1 MHTVRI
7 LVINP
12 GSTSTKIAIYDNS
25 VCTFLKTIKHSHEE
39 LENFHSITDQFEFRK
54 NLILEELQHDRVDL
68 TSVNIIISRGGLT
81 YPLQSGVYYI
91 NELMVEHCK
100 KGIMGEHAS
109 NLGSMIAFDIAQLN
123 PGSLALIADPVVT
136 DEMDEIARVSGH
148 PLFRR
153 LSIFHALNQKATAR
167 QHANKLGKKYEEL
180 NLIVAHLGG
189 GISIGVHHEGRV
201 IDVNNALNGE
211 GPFSPERSGTLPA
224 GQLVELCFSGK
235 YTREDIL
242 EMISGKGGLF
252 AYLQTND
259 ARQIEISARNGN
271 EKAAFYLEALAY
283 QVSKMIGEMATVL
296 KGKIDGILLT
306 GQIAYNW
313 DLMKQIRERV
323 DFIAP
328 VFVYAGQDELKALAM
343 NALMVAREEI
353 KPQVY
358 DKKEQYVTCNFQ
370 ETIDLNKR

>member
-1 MHTVRI
+1 MHSVKI

-25 VCTFLKTIKHSHEE
+25 VCTFLKTIRHPHEE
-39 LENFHSITDQFEFRK
+39 LESYNSIVDQFDFRK
-54 NLILEELQHDRVDL
+54 NLILDELQHDRIDL
-68 TSVNIIISRGGLT
+68 KSVNIIISRGGLT
-81 YPLQSGVYYI
+81 YPLKSGVYFI
-91 NELMVEHCK
+91 NELMVEHCR
-100 KGIMGEHAS
+100 KGVMGEHAS
-109 NLGSMIAFDIAQLN
+109 NLGSMIAFDIARMN
-123 PGSLALIADPVVT
+123 PGTVALIADPVVT

-148 PLFRR
+148 PLFKR

-189 GISIGVHHEGRV
+189 GISVGVHHKGRV

-224 GQLVELCFSGK
+224 GQLVDLCFSGK
-235 YTREDIL
+235 YTREEL
-242 EMISGKGGLF
+242 MSMITGEGGLF
-252 AYLQTND
+252 AYLHTND
-259 ARQIEISARNGN
+259 ARQIEIAASSGDD
-271 EKAAFYLEALAY
+271 KAAFYLEAMAY
-283 QVSKMIGEMATVL
+283 QTSKIIGEMSTVL
-296 KGKIDGILLT
+296 KGKIDGILIT

-353 KPQVY
+353 IP
-358 DKKEQYVTCNFQ
+358 KKYEGSR
-370 ETIDLNKR
+370 ESEL